1 MRSLFTAIIGLC
13 SSVALAQAPPA
24 AKPKQPPAGE
34 PPKPAAANPAPPAA
48 STPVAAAPA
57 APTPAPAPRSAVAAL
72 RLHVESAEFNQ
83 TPLINVFNKLSD
95 ASGATIFVRWAQLDK
110 QGIEKDFPITFKA
123 RNLSLEQTLWL
134 VLDRVRAADVRL
146 AYIADKNLIVVSTED
161 DLGNEMIT
169 KVYRV
174 ADLTQTIPRQASI
187 FAGRVAGYP
196 IITGFGVA
204 RGAASVNVEQGFT
217 TSGVSVEVDTAG
229 DDPVDEDVDRANP
242 APPRHMRELVNMIQ
256 ASVAPET
263 WDVNGGRGSVR
274 AFQGMLVIRNTL
286 KVHQLIGGRIRD
298 DNAP

>member
-1 MRSLFTAIIGLC
+1 MRSFASALIGLC
-13 SSVALAQAPPA
+13 SSFALAQTPTG
-24 AKPKQPPAGE
+24 AKPQQPPPGE
-34 PPKPAAANPAPPAA
+34 TAKPA
-48 STPVAAAPA
+48 AAAPA
-57 APTPAPAPRSAVAAL
+57 ATRPAPVPAPRSAVAAL
-72 RLHVESAEFNQ
+72 RLHVESVEFNE
-83 TPLINVFNKLSD
+83 TPLVEVFNKLSD
-95 ASGATIFVRWAQLDK
+95 AAGVTIYVRWAQLDK
-110 QGIEKDFPITFKA
+110 QALEKDFPVTFKA

-146 AYIADKNLIVVSTED
+146 AYIADKNLILISTEE
-161 DLGNEMIT
+161 DLGNEMMT

-196 IITGFGVA
+196 IITGVGVA
-204 RGAASVNVEQGFT
+204 PGAVGYGVEQAWT
-217 TSGVSVEVDTAG
+217 SSGVGVEVDTAG

-256 ASVAPET
+256 ASVEPES

-274 AFQGMLVIRNTL
+274 AFQGMLVVRNTL

-298 DNAP
+298 ENAP